1 MQVTP
6 EMYLAKA
13 YATRCEELELEAKID
28 KVWDLAVANYRL
40 AIQKNDG
47 LALLRAQRAYKQL
60 AQLTGQFTV
69 EVEAE
74 VAAWVKL
81 VEGLN

>member
-1 MQVTP
+1 M
-6 EMYLAKA
+6 EK
-13 YATRCEELELEAKID
+13 CEQLQNEAKMD
-28 KVWDLAVANYRL
+28 QVWDLAVANYRL

-60 AQLTGQFTV
+60 AQLTGQHPV

-74 VAAWVKL
+74 VAAWVQL